1 MIVNSILLIA
11 GLLVYAGYGIP
22 GFCYLAGAVVLSYAF
37 GRLIPK
43 CRWLFWVGAAINALW
58 LLLLKLTPV
67 TGLSLLA
74 PMGISYFTLRII
86 GYMADVYR
94 GVQAPEANLFRYG
107 LNMTYLPH
115 LFLGPIEPY
124 SSMANALFADRR
136 ITWSGIA
143 DGLVRIAWGG
153 FKKLVIAARLG
164 VVIAAITKDPTAFR
178 GAYALAAC
186 LLYSVQLYADFS
198 GGIDMVLGLS
208 RALGIRLSENFQSP
222 YLSESIQEFWRRWHI
237 TLGAWFRTYVY
248 IPLGGSR
255 RGSLRKAL
263 NTMAVFLLSGI
274 WHGIEYFLWGIGHG
288 IGVLLGRKLQTRWK
302 LLNRL
307 GTTFVVS
314 LLWAFFVWPT
324 AGLALRMLLSIFTTF
339 NYGALLADLGNLGLT
354 AGDWLVL
361 GAATVLLTVYDGWTE
376 KWKALWC
383 GLRPW
388 AKTAVIGA
396 LALLVAVFGMYG
408 MGFAAEAFIYSR
420 F

>member
-1 MIVNSILLIA
+1 MLLNHFLFVF

-22 GFCYLAGAVVLSYAF
+22 GFCYLAAAVTLAYTL

-43 CRWLFWVGAAINALW
+43 HKWLLWPGVALPGLW
-58 LLLLKLTPV
+58 LLLVKLQPV

-86 GYMADVYR
+86 SYLADVYKE
-94 GVQAPEANLFRYG
+94 VQEPERDFSRFALT
-107 LNMTYLPH
+107 MTYLPH

-124 SSMANALFADRR
+124 GTMANALFAERK

-153 FKKLVIAARLG
+153 FKKLVIAARLS
-164 VVIAAITKDPTAFR
+164 VVIGTISQDPATYS

-186 LLYSVQLYADFS
+186 LLYSIQLYADFS
-198 GGIDMVLGLS
+198 GGIDMVLGVS
-208 RALGIRLSENFQSP
+208 RMLGIRLSENFQSP

-237 TLGAWFRTYVY
+237 TLGAWFRKYVY

-255 RGSLRKAL
+255 KGTFRKIL
-263 NTMAVFLLSGI
+263 NTMVVFLVSGI
-274 WHGIEYFLWGIGHG
+274 WHGIEYLLWGVGHG
-288 IGVLLGRKLQTRWK
+288 IGVLFGKKLQTKSK

-307 GTTFVVS
+307 GTTLVVS

-324 AGLALRMLLSIFTTF
+324 AATAGKMLLSIFTTF
-339 NYGALLADLGNLGLT
+339 NYGAFFAGVSELGLT
-354 AGDWLVL
+354 AGDWIVL
-361 GAATVLLTVYDGWTE
+361 GAAVVLLTVYDGWTS
-376 KWKALWC
+376 KWHGLWAK
-383 GLRPW
+383 LRPW
-388 AKTAVIGA
+388 AKTAVIGT
-396 LALLVAVFGMYG
+396 LALLVVLFGMYG
-408 MGFAAEAFIYSR
+408 IGFNAESFIYSR